1 MFIIRLMT
9 ETNSTNNSY
18 NDIDNQYIDE
28 LNDLNNIKRISIP
41 VDKLKEFITLLYGT
55 SEIIITKNVVGD
67 NYLDLTSRS
76 VIVL

>member
-1 MFIIRLMT
+1 MT

-18 NDIDNQYIDE
+18 DYTDNQYIDE

-41 VDKLKEFITLLYGT
+41 VEKLKDFITLLYGNN
-55 SEIIITKNVVGD
+55 EIIITKNVVGD

>member
-1 MFIIRLMT
+1 MT

-18 NDIDNQYIDE
+18 DYTDNQYIDE

-41 VDKLKEFITLLYGT
+41 VEKLREFITLLYGT
-55 SEIIITKNVVGD
+55 NEIIITKNIVGD

>member
-1 MFIIRLMT
+1 MT

-18 NDIDNQYIDE
+18 NDTDNQYIDE

>member
-1 MFIIRLMT
+1 MT

-18 NDIDNQYIDE
+18 DYTDNQYIDE

-41 VDKLKEFITLLYGT
+41 VEKLKDFITLLYGNN
-55 SEIIITKNVVGD
+55 EIIITKNIVGD

>member
-1 MFIIRLMT
+1 MT

-18 NDIDNQYIDE
+18 DYTDNQYIDE

-41 VDKLKEFITLLYGT
+41 VEKLKDFITLLYGT
-55 SEIIITKNVVGD
+55 NEIIITKNIVGD

>member
-1 MFIIRLMT
+1 MT

-18 NDIDNQYIDE
+18 EDNTEQQYIDE
-28 LNDLNNIKRISIP
+28 LDSLNNIKRISIP

-55 SEIIITKNVVGD
+55 NEIIITKNVVSN
-67 NYLDLTSRS
+67 NYLDLTSRN

>member
-18 NDIDNQYIDE
+18 DYTDNQYIDE

-41 VDKLKEFITLLYGT
+41 VEKLKDFITLLYGNN
-55 SEIIITKNVVGD
+55 EIIITKNVVGD